1 MAYLVVVVVGYYV
14 SGSRKGVPRAN
25 RKMERGAMIGI
36 CDFFGLFYNPL
47 MR

>member
-1 MAYLVVVVVGYYV
+1 
-14 SGSRKGVPRAN
+14 
-25 RKMERGAMIGI
+25 MERGAMIGI